1 MNQITSKDN
10 KIFRSFEQ
18 LLQKK
23 YRDQRGE
30 YLIEG
35 ENLIVEAIK
44 TGQELRTILVR
55 ANRQDDYAELID
67 DACGLAVDDRTA
79 VVRTNAFSIAEN
91 LFDKLS
97 QTETSQGIIAS
108 VRKQD
113 FDKED
118 FLESA
123 CGDSGDGAS
132 GTDSESGI
140 DRGGNFLV
148 LDRLQDPGNI
158 GTIIRTADAAGYR
171 LVIAMKGT
179 ADIYSPKTVRAATGS
194 LFRMPVVFMDSSTE
208 LVEFTRAAGK
218 KLVATCFDTD
228 SYYFDEDLTEDI
240 ALVIGNEGNGISQE
254 IIESSD
260 LRIKIPMHG
269 NIESLNASVAAGILM
284 YETVRGKK

>member
-55 ANRQDDYAELID
+55 ADRADDYAELID
-67 DACGLAVDDRTA
+67 DACGLAADGTHGTA
-79 VVRTNAFSIAEN
+79 VAARTNAFSIAEN

-118 FLESA
+118 FLECK
-123 CGDSGDGAS
+123 CGDPDGDS
-132 GTDSESGI
+132 SESGI

-158 GTIIRTADAAGYR
+158 GTIIRTADAAGYK

-228 SYYFDEDLTEDI
+228 RYYFDEDLTEDI

-284 YETVRGKK
+284 YETVRGRK

>member
-118 FLESA
+118 FLECK
-123 CGDSGDGAS
+123 CGDSDAS
-132 GTDSESGI
+132 SESGI
-140 DRGGNFLV
+140 DRDGNFLV

-240 ALVIGNEGNGISQE
+240 ALVIGNEGNGISNE